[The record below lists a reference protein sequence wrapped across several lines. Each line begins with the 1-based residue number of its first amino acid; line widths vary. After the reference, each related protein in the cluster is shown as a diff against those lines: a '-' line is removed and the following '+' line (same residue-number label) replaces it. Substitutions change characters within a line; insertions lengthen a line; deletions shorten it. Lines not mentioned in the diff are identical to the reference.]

1 MIAEKR
7 VLLLTGQMA
16 FQDLKRVTTD
26 FPLVSVEC
34 LPITVAAFTTPR
46 IVQKHVS
53 TLLKEKKPDLILVS
67 GLARGDFTQT
77 AEQIGIPVM
86 KGTRYLTALP
96 PLLRNLHQV
105 VPMLSAKYEADS
117 VIQKILVDQ
126 LRDYMKHLERET
138 VFGKRNFRLRSGYP
152 IGIDFPPRV
161 MAEVVDVTTR
171 SVEES
176 IATAQFFAEWA
187 DILDVG
193 ATIDEHDPERIAE
206 IVTEL
211 RRFGLPISVDSLD
224 RNEILAGVDAGAEI
238 VLSVDMGN
246 LGVTDKLPEDA
257 VLVCLP
263 TNISAGLYPPDPNE
277 RAQACH
283 KLCDH
288 LRTKGFEK
296 IIADPL
302 MEAPVQ
308 PGLMN
313 SLRAYHQCR
322 ILDENLPL
330 LAGFANVTEFV
341 DSDTAGMNALL
352 ACLGIELGISVFL
365 STEERP
371 STYRCISELK
381 SAALM
386 GFVAGYMKSPPK
398 EIGAT
403 AYVAKSSGLD
413 VQAVSMD
420 ESYRSIEDRETE
432 WKLDKGGYFRIGI
445 DRHRNRVLCEHR
457 GRKGVVQRVASENAS
472 AILQEI
478 LTKGLVTTL
487 SHAAYLGSELT
498 KAEIALRSGHNY
510 RQDAPWEIELSVG
523 V

>member
-1 MIAEKR
+1 
-7 VLLLTGQMA
+7 G
-16 FQDLKRVTTD
+16 
-26 FPLVSVEC
+26 FPLVNAEC

-46 IVQKHVS
+46 IVRKHVS
-53 TLLKEKKPDLILVS
+53 TLLKQNKPDLILVS
-67 GLARGDFTQT
+67 GLARGDFTET
-77 AEQIGIPVM
+77 AEEIGIPIM

-96 PLLRNLHQV
+96 LLLKNLRRV

-117 VIQKILVDQ
+117 IIQKILADQ
-126 LRDYMKHLERET
+126 LKNHMKQLERET

-161 MAEVVDVTTR
+161 MAEVVDVTAR

-176 IATAQFFAEWA
+176 VATAQFFVESA

-193 ATIDEHDPERIAE
+193 ATIDEQNPERIAE

-224 RNEILAGVDAGAEI
+224 QNEILAGVDAGAEI

-246 LGVTDKLPEDA
+246 VDVIDRLPEDVA
-257 VLVCLP
+257 LVCLP
-263 TNISAGLYPPDPNE
+263 TNISAGLFPPDPNE
-277 RAQACH
+277 RARACH
-283 KLCDH
+283 NLCDH
-288 LRTKGFEK
+288 LRRKGFEK

-302 MEAPVQ
+302 MEAPIQ
-308 PGLMN
+308 PGLMK

-322 ILDENLPL
+322 ILDENIPL

-352 ACLGIELGISVFL
+352 ACLGVELGISVFL
-365 STEERP
+365 STEERA

-386 GFVAGYMKSPPK
+386 GFIAGHMNSPPK

-403 AYVAKSSGLD
+403 TYVAKSSGLD
-413 VQAVSMD
+413 VQTVSMD
-420 ESYRSIEDRETE
+420 KAYKVVEEQDTE
-432 WKLDKGGYFRIGI
+432 WKLDTGGYFRIGV
-445 DRHRNRVLCEHR
+445 DRRRNRILCEHKA
-457 GRKGVVQRVASENAS
+457 RKQEVQGFISETAN

-478 LTKGLVTTL
+478 LSTGLVTSV

-498 KAEIALRSGHNY
+498 KAEIALKSGHNY
-510 RQDAPWEIELSVG
+510 RQDEPWDIELSRNI
-523 V
+523 

>member
-1 MIAEKR
+1 VTAEKR
-7 VLLLTGQMA
+7 VLLLTGEMA
-16 FQDLKRVTTD
+16 FQDLIRVTAS
-26 FPLVSVEC
+26 FPLVNVEC

-46 IVQKHVS
+46 IVRKHVS
-53 TLLKEKKPDLILVS
+53 TLLKQNRPALILVS
-67 GLARGDFTQT
+67 GLARGDFTET
-77 AEQIGIPVM
+77 AEQIGIPIM

-96 PLLRNLHQV
+96 LLLRNLHQV

-117 VIQKILVDQ
+117 IIQKILADELRNHMKQ
-126 LRDYMKHLERET
+126 LESET

-152 IGIDFPPRV
+152 LGIDFPPRV

-176 IATAQFFAEWA
+176 IETAQFFADYA

-193 ATIDEHDPERIAE
+193 ATIDEQNPERIAE

-224 RNEILAGVDAGAEI
+224 RDEILAGVDAGAEI

-246 LGVTDKLPEDA
+246 LEVTDKLPEDIA
-257 VLVCLP
+257 LVCLP
-263 TNISAGLYPPDPNE
+263 TNISAGLFPPDPNE

-283 KLCDH
+283 ELCGH

-302 MEAPVQ
+302 MEAPIQ

-352 ACLGIELGISVFL
+352 ACLGMELGISVFL
-365 STEERP
+365 STEERA
-371 STYRCISELK
+371 STYGCINELK

-386 GFVAGYMKSPPK
+386 GFIAGYMNSPPK

-403 AYVAKSSGLD
+403 TYVAKSSGLD
-413 VQAVSMD
+413 VQTVSMGNSY
-420 ESYRSIEDRETE
+420 ESVEEQEIER
-432 WKLDKGGYFRIGI
+432 KLDTSGYFRIGI
-445 DRHRNRVLCEHR
+445 DRRRKRVLCEHR
-457 GRKGVVQRVASENAS
+457 DRKQTIQGFVSETAN

-478 LTKGLVTTL
+478 LSKGLVKSL
-487 SHAAYLGSELT
+487 NHAAYLGSELT
-498 KAEIALRSGHNY
+498 KAEIALKSGHNY
-510 RQDAPWEIELSVG
+510 RQDEPWDIELSMTI
-523 V
+523 